1 MRIKQ
6 QVKIDEYYKALVQ
19 RDANYLGLFFV
30 GVKTTFIFCIS
41 TCRARKPKKENVE
54 FFSNAKDALENGYRP
69 CKICQPTKHTD
80 QPPIEVDK
88 AIQLVTQSPK
98 EKITDFDLKTKGI
111 SPSLVRRWFKKHYGI
126 TFQAYQRM
134 YRMNV
139 AYEELKKGKSATNTA
154 FHMGYESLSGFG
166 YTFKKLTGKSPV
178 NSATQS
184 VILINRLT
192 TPIGAMFICATN
204 DGICLLEFTNRKML
218 ETEFKDLQKRL
229 NAVILFGENEHIR
242 QAKQELKEYFNGSRQ
257 LFDVTLHPVG
267 TDFQKQVWKQLVK
280 IQYGETTS
288 YMNQA
293 KAMKKE
299 KAIRAI
305 ASANGYNKISILIP
319 CHRVIGSDGKLTG
332 YGGGIER
339 KRWLINHELE
349 HSGKPRRTL
358 F

>member
-1 MRIKQ
+1 MKIEQ
-6 QVKIDEYYKALVQ
+6 QDKIEEYYQALVR
-19 RDANYLGLFFV
+19 RDADYLGVFFV
-30 GVKTTFIFCIS
+30 GVKTTLVFCIS

-54 FFSNAKDALENGYRP
+54 FFSDFKDALETGYRP
-69 CKICQPTKHTD
+69 CKICKPTQNAN
-80 QPPIEVDK
+80 QPPDEVEK
-88 AIQLVTQSPK
+88 AIQLVKQSPK
-98 EKITDFDLKTKGI
+98 EKVTDFDLKTQNI
-111 SPSLVRRWFKKHYGI
+111 SPTLVRRWFKKHYGI

-139 AYEELKKGKSATNTA
+139 AYEELQKGKSATTTA
-154 FHMGYESLSGFG
+154 FDMGYESLSGFG
-166 YTFKKLTGKSPV
+166 YTFKKLTGKSPAK
-178 NSATQS
+178 SSTQT

-192 TPIGAMFICATN
+192 TPIGAMFICATEK
-204 DGICLLEFTNRKML
+204 GICLLEFTNRKML

-229 NAVILFGENEHIR
+229 NAIILFGENEHIA
-242 QAKQELKEYFNGSRQ
+242 QAKQELAEYFNGTRKQ
-257 LFDVTLHPVG
+257 FDVALHPVG
-267 TDFQKQVWKQLVK
+267 TDFQKEVWKQLNK

-288 YMNQA
+288 YMSQA
-293 KAMKKE
+293 KAMEKE

-339 KRWLINHELE
+339 KRWLINHECE
-349 HSGKPRRTL
+349 HSGKPRLTL